1 MMFVVDELA
10 GIQRGVDDLLPPGW
24 RAEILGDRLVVNPPS
39 GYEHNRLADRV
50 QRLFLSRLPDHLD
63 ATVLG
68 EGVYRDT
75 GHAEYMVPDVVVF
88 KPGQV
93 NQDRLLGRD
102 VELVGEIVSPTNRR
116 EADYEHEIVERASRF
131 GIEWVLIVDPVT
143 HTVSWWHESQPVD
156 HGPKWTG
163 EISWSDLN
171 PQQAPRPSLL
181 K

>member
-1 MMFVVDELA
+1 MLVVDELT
-10 GIQRGVDDLLPPGW
+10 GIQRGVDELLPPGW

-75 GHAEYMVPDVVVF
+75 GNGEYMVPDVVVF
-88 KPGQV
+88 NPGHV
-93 NQDRLLGRD
+93 DQDRLLGRN

-116 EADYEHEIVERASRF
+116 EASYEHEIVERANRF
-131 GIEWVLIVDPVT
+131 SIAWVLLVDPEAQ
-143 HTVSWWHESQPVD
+143 TVSWWHDGQPVD
-156 HGPKWTG
+156 NGPNWAG
-163 EISWSDLN
+163 QISWSDLN
-171 PQQAPRPSLL
+171 SPKMRHSS
-181 K
+181 